1 MGWLE
6 QLKPASFR
14 NVPFH
19 VDTIEVD
26 FGDNTVLR
34 EYPFQ
39 DLPTVFR
46 MGEGVEEIRFSAYVI
61 GDDYIDKR
69 EALRTVLTGEGVLIH
84 PTAGAIRAF
93 VHGKPKI
100 KEAPTAEGGMARF
113 DLTFVRAEARRYP
126 VGVANTESQA
136 IEAAKAASVAA
147 QDQFKIDWNLLNVP
161 GWAADGAIKNLTGS
175 LDGVWKQLK
184 GVQTGLGDHSNGLIS
199 GYQTMRANLNDLV
212 RVPKQLASEI
222 ANLFSLPSDLEA
234 AASSAFKSAFSWGF
248 DLDKKVPRN
257 DFESFVIPASA
268 SSGHA
273 GGSGDAGLVIYGAGN
288 AAALQTDSAARQ
300 QLVRLTAASDQ
311 LFETLATASYVQ
323 VVAATELTAYDEAIA
338 LRTVVNNQCTRLLL
352 EGSSLT
358 PPGKLTATSWHDA
371 MRELHS
377 TALADLHAR
386 SRDLVRLTT
395 YTPQGWEPIWYISY
409 KLFGTVAYADEIMAM
424 NPHIRHPIL
433 VKPGV
438 PLRIVRHD

>member
-1 MGWLE
+1 MAWFD

-14 NVPFH
+14 GVAFH
-19 VDTIEVD
+19 VDSVETD

-46 MGEGVEEIRFSAYVI
+46 MGEGVEEIKFSAYVI

-69 EALRTVLTGEGVLIH
+69 EALRAVMTGDGVLVH
-84 PTAGAIRAF
+84 PTAGAIR
-93 VHGKPKI
+93 VYVVGKTKI
-100 KEAPTAEGGMARF
+100 KEAPTTEGGMARF
-113 DLTFVRAEARRYP
+113 DMTFVRAEARRYP

-136 IEAAKAASVAA
+136 TDAAKAASKAA
-147 QDQFKIDWNLLNVP
+147 QGQFKLDWNLLNAP
-161 GWAADGAIKNLTGS
+161 GWVANGAIKNLTAS

-184 GVQTGLGDHSNGLIS
+184 TVQSGLGDYSNALLG
-199 GYQTMRANLNDLV
+199 GYQTMRANLGDLV
-212 RVPKQLASEI
+212 RTPQQLASEI
-222 ANLFSLPSDLEA
+222 ANLYSLPSDLS
-234 AASSAFKSAFSWGF
+234 AASSNLFKSAFSWGF

-268 SSGHA
+268 SAGHA
-273 GGSGDAGLVIYGAGN
+273 GGSGDAGLVIYGTGN

-300 QLVRLTAASDQ
+300 QLTRLTAASDQ

-338 LRTVVNNQCTRLLL
+338 LRATINNQCIRLLL

-358 PPGKLTATSWHDA
+358 PPGGLTAESWHDA

-377 TALADLHAR
+377 AALADLQAR

-395 YTPQGWEPIWYISY
+395 YTPRGWEPIWYVSY

-424 NPHIRHPIL
+424 NPHIWHPLL